1 MVLLSNYTGFVII
14 CLILAKAC
22 FILKEFHSFACCGCK
37 YIASGI
43 CVRIIAVVL
52 RFFTARKTTNCESRH
67 RQTNNNLFHGSDF
80 RQQKYNFF
88 INA

>member
-1 MVLLSNYTGFVII
+1 MKLLCLIASFII
-14 CLILAKAC
+14 CAHVCSCITFATESSNVLAINIGNNRSRGVNRVTVAFVFK
-22 FILKEFHSFACCGCK
+22 L
-37 YIASGI
+37 
-43 CVRIIAVVL
+43 L
-52 RFFTARKTTNCESRH
+52 TARKTTNCKSRH